1 MLLGMKNDEKH
12 DIKMDSRFR
21 GNHGSRSVVAEA
33 AGMQIPNQ
41 RVKSMRRI
49 FTVPARF
56 EIVCRPRH
64 A

>member
-21 GNHGSRSVVAEA
+21 GNDGSRSVVAEG

-49 FTVPARF
+49 FLVSAIF